1 MKKPV
6 VTFPAISFL
15 VFLVAALFQATPAC
29 AIDMEYYTYGGFG
42 PITQAFTRLALIFSD
57 AGYIGLF
64 TVVTVLGF
72 LAGGISGLIQ
82 VSNGGKA
89 VPLIWAVPV
98 IFGVVLYLGLFVPK
112 GNITVYDPTLNRFQ
126 TIGGIPDAVVFT
138 AGVLNKVERGL
149 VDIID
154 TAAGPGHEYGKGA
167 GGIGFKTLEA
177 VKGSYISDNHL
188 RTSTIKYMKDCVT
201 FELMRPNTTLSLD
214 TLRND
219 TDDFIGLLGLAV
231 NPAVYTVYYDSANP
245 SGVTKTCTEAW
256 NLIRPAYQNP
266 TNYND
271 AIRKVCGKA
280 TFNPDNVAEFNQCKQ
295 LVANTTDAVINNP
308 VQPERLIQQRMIAE
322 ILYTFYFQDDVETAM
337 LMEADRKITSSGIG
351 IGITMNEWIPVI
363 KAIMTAIAIGMIPF
377 LALFLPTPVVGKAL
391 SAMFGFFCFLTIW
404 GITDA
409 VVHTAAMDYA
419 ANLFEEVEQSSL
431 GVYAMAAFPSKSL
444 KMLAMF
450 GVIRSSGIMLASV
463 FTMMLV
469 KFGGHALAMM
479 AGNITGQVSSAGSHA
494 GALLTPEGTASAMQ
508 QQVKSAGLMEGM
520 AEHRF
525 SNQASA
531 EAFNN
536 VHSPVGNYNSSMNA
550 RAALEKSGQ
559 IPKGTSDAGYAEM
572 QKNFN
577 QQAGTAGG
585 QASLSLGPDGQATQ
599 GKTNAV
605 MSSGSTVAG
614 TTAGVDG
621 AGVQNLSGAWGKASF
636 TTDGHGGNAL
646 TSANINGMSPMALAR
661 QNANILTEKASHSFG
676 TNQGWDMLRSQLQS
690 DGYTSSEAR
699 GYNEKLSNSEAS
711 GWDRVINDK
720 SGFTR
725 SLGADQQEQLSVFA
739 KASGGITVLGTG
751 AQAGGEFRAT
761 VTGKDGRTLSF
772 AVDESTA
779 KSIKEAET
787 DIREKAFTETFGSG
801 QGLQYATGL
810 ANKVGAT
817 EAASYMKD
825 ASNMSRTTETTG
837 ADATTAFV
845 RWYAN
850 DRFGSSSHENIDKA
864 GEALNHMAT
873 GGAAGMAQLQDH
885 QQRFLKS
892 GNYSWGDGKTQA
904 GAEINATRVE
914 IGGGTGSVQ
923 GQVMPAVNAASE
935 RTENIGPG
943 DFGGHPADQHN
954 PLTSSRMEGQKTF
967 DEAEDMRDKNDHDSS
982 TVSRPL
988 DTALFDRNKVDPLA
1002 VIRNDPTVKAFG
1014 DTVSNADQISRER
1027 DAARKAAG
1035 KPPLEGD

>member
-1 MKKPV
+1 MKKNA
-6 VTFPAISFL
+6 VTFPAILLL
-15 VFLVAALFQATPAC
+15 VFLVASLFQATPAC

-57 AGYIGLF
+57 VGYIGLF

-72 LAGGISGLIQ
+72 LAGGISWLIQ

-154 TAAGPGHEYGKGA
+154 TSAGPGHEYGKGA

-337 LMEADRKITSSGIG
+337 LMEADRKVTSSGIG

-525 SNQASA
+525 SNQASSG
-531 EAFNN
+531 AFNG

-559 IPKGTSDAGYAEM
+559 IPKDTSDAAYAEM

-577 QQAGTAGG
+577 QQAGTAAG
-585 QASLSLGPDGQATQ
+585 QSSVSLGPNGQATQ
-599 GKTNAV
+599 GQTKSLNAD
-605 MSSGSTVAG
+605 GSTSMTTTSGAG
-614 TTAGVDG
+614 G
-621 AGVQNLSGAWGKASF
+621 AGVQTDNMASGQATHA
-636 TTDGHGGNAL
+636 TDGHGG
-646 TSANINGMSPMALAR
+646 T
-661 QNANILTEKASHSFG
+661 ILTKASVNGLSPIAMAHQAAYIKTKGAGDSLA
-676 TNQGWDMLRSQLQS
+676 TNENWANGQS
-690 DGYTSSEAR
+690 YIRNAALTSSEAR
-699 GYNEKLSNSEAS
+699 TYGENLNNSVSAKLNKTVNSGSSFKDSVGEETAA
-711 GWDRVINDK
+711 RL
-720 SGFTR
+720 SGF
-725 SLGADQQEQLSVFA
+725 AEI
-739 KASGGITVLGTG
+739 SGGLQILGTG
-751 AQAGGEFRAT
+751 AKGGGRYDVIA
-761 VTGKDGRTLSF
+761 TGKDGKTVSF
-772 AVDESTA
+772 DVDQKTSEAIGNEITKARSEALQESM
-779 KSIKEAET
+779 
-787 DIREKAFTETFGSG
+787 GSS
-801 QGLQYATGL
+801 QGLAF
-810 ANKVGAT
+810 ANNMAHNIGAT
-817 EAASYMKD
+817 KATSLMND
-825 ASNMSRTTETTG
+825 ARNMQRSTETTG
-837 ADATTAFV
+837 ADLSTAFV
-845 RWYAN
+845 GHYATQ
-850 DRFGSSSHENIDKA
+850 RYGSDSPENVRKA
-864 GEALNHMAT
+864 TDALNHMAT
-873 GGAAGMAQLQDH
+873 GGSAGINQLNQHIDS
-885 QQRFLKS
+885 FLKN
-892 GNYSWGDGKTQA
+892 GDYSWGDGKAQVGAAIGAA
-904 GAEINATRVE
+904 GGQV
-914 IGGGTGSVQ
+914 GGQVSNIQ
-923 GQVMPAVNAASE
+923 GQVGPAVGESASH
-935 RTENIGPG
+935 TSKITPG
-943 DFGGHPADQHN
+943 DFSGNPGANHPPLVGPGEVTGHVNATANQRLHEHKDAKLMGPNEALVDNLTGYNIPA
-954 PLTSSRMEGQKTF
+954 EIK
-967 DEAEDMRDKNDHDSS
+967 
-982 TVSRPL
+982 
-988 DTALFDRNKVDPLA
+988 
-1002 VIRNDPTVKAFG
+1002 
-1014 DTVSNADQISRER
+1014 NADQMSRDR
-1027 DAARKAAG
+1027 DEARTAAG